1 MARIDR
7 EDGQWIVLMG
17 FVVSVSIFFLAFIM
31 SKATV
36 VGQTTSEGVL
46 EFPKSEIQ
54 DLRSELITITKN
66 DTVKL
71 QDSERKA
78 LLEDMDK
85 ISLARKNS
93 LVKIN
98 VTPQRYSDLNH
109 NWGEFILHYN
119 DGVTE
124 YDETY
129 LVPVNK

>member
-54 DLRSELITITKN
+54 DLRSELISIIK
-66 DTVKL
+66 D
-71 QDSERKA
+71 EGKA
-78 LLEDMDK
+78 SDPSLLYDIQN
-85 ISLARKNS
+85 ISLSRKNAVVS
-93 LVKIN
+93 MS
-98 VTPQRYSDLNH
+98 VTHRKYTDLSH
-109 NWGEFILHYN
+109 DWGEFILHYN
-119 DGVTE
+119 DGVTRYE
-124 YDETY
+124 ETY
-129 LVPVNK
+129 LVPVESP